1 MEPVDVSKK
10 HFYLSMIKSLMRLA
24 ACYILFTAGG
34 MMDNYAGDFV
44 QLSAFLLA
52 AAEGIG
58 ILEEL

>member
-10 HFYLSMIKSLMRLA
+10 HFVLSMIKSLLRLA
-24 ACYILFTAGG
+24 SCYVLFTAGG
-34 MMDNYAGDFV
+34 MMDNFAGDFI
-44 QLSAFLLA
+44 QLAAFGLA

>member
-10 HFYLSMIKSLMRLA
+10 HFYLSMIKSMIRLA
-24 ACYILFTAGG
+24 ACYVLFNAGD
-34 MMDNYAGDFV
+34 MMDSFAGDFV
-44 QLSAFLLA
+44 MLAAFGFA

>member
-10 HFYLSMIKSLMRLA
+10 HCVLSMIKSLLRVA
-24 ACYILFTAGG
+24 SCYVLFTAGG
-34 MMDNYAGDFV
+34 MRDNLAGDFI
-44 QLSAFLLA
+44 QLAACGLA